1 VGPDSLAVSVA
12 ARLLTASLTSLLA
25 GFFAP
30 TAHAADPAPCDGTNL
45 LAGRRPI
52 ASPATAGDP
61 ALVTDGAVVAE
72 GAVWDGPPMLKLQ
85 AGGSLTYDLG
95 RARSIGAVYLQA
107 DANDTYTLSGSAD
120 GAPGTFKVLTV
131 VANVVER
138 GPGMR
143 ARAVQ
148 VPPATVRYLRVGDAV
163 GDGAFSIA
171 ELAVFCAPPTPFP
184 PAFRTVE
191 APMAAAPIPP
201 GEHYVDDGVPV
212 PRPPPLSQVLLLLV
226 SVALAIGGWLWTRA
240 QRAPEAA
247 ASPAPS
253 AIDRSFW
260 IVLLLF
266 VGSGGAA
273 LIYEVIWLQLLQF
286 VIGSSAVSIGVLLA
300 TFMGGMGIGSVALA
314 RFVRPGR
321 HPLRI
326 YAVIE
331 LAIGAC
337 GLLVLVGMPAVQ
349 GAYVAIVGHG
359 IPGLL
364 LRGVF
369 AALCLLPPT
378 VLMGATLPAVARWV
392 QTTPRGVARL
402 GLFYGGNTVGAVL
415 GCLLAGFYLLRVW
428 DMRVATLVAGLI
440 NAAVAAGALALAR
453 VTPAAP
459 PPLAASDSAAAR
471 AEAAVTA
478 PAAGAWAVYLAIAL
492 SGATALGAE
501 IVWTRLL
508 ALLMGATTYT
518 FSIVLAVFLIGIAL
532 GSGAGSAIARRT
544 TAPRFA
550 LGVTQLLLIGAIGW
564 TAWNLTGSLPY
575 WPINPMIA
583 SGPWFLFQTDL
594 ARCLWAVLPAA
605 CLWGASF
612 PLALASV
619 ASGTEDGGRVVGR
632 IYAAN
637 TAGAIVGALA
647 FSLVI
652 IVWLGTRR
660 AEWILLGL
668 AAAAAI
674 VMLAPV
680 FGAGSPAP
688 RLPRTG
694 AVWIA
699 VVVQLAIV
707 VGRQVPPLPAL
718 LVGHGRTT
726 AATLH
731 DGERYLY
738 VGEGLSATL
747 AVSRSKFGILSYH
760 NAGKTQASSQ
770 PQDMRLQRMLGH
782 LTTLLAESPRS
793 VLVVACGAGVTA
805 GAVSVDP
812 RVEHLTIAEIEGLVP
827 KEVGE
832 RFADYNNDLIRNPKV
847 NIEIDDG
854 RHFLTTT
861 KRTFDAITSDPFDP
875 WVKGAATLYT
885 REFWELAQRH
895 LNPGGVVTVWVPLY
909 ESNTATVKSEVATF
923 FQAFPDGLIFGN
935 TVGGEGYDMVMV
947 GRKQGAPFDV
957 DRMNALLAAPDM
969 AVLAKSLREIGFTSA
984 TALLATYGGT
994 APDLAPWLRDAEIN
1008 RDDNLRLQ
1016 YLAGLNLNEHQAA
1029 ETYRAILSYRKY
1041 PEALF
1046 TGSPASLAA
1055 LRTTMLGGP

>member
-1 VGPDSLAVSVA
+1 
-12 ARLLTASLTSLLA
+12 
-25 GFFAP
+25 
-30 TAHAADPAPCDGTNL
+30 
-45 LAGRRPI
+45 
-52 ASPATAGDP
+52 
-61 ALVTDGAVVAE
+61 
-72 GAVWDGPPMLKLQ
+72 
-85 AGGSLTYDLG
+85 
-95 RARSIGAVYLQA
+95 
-107 DANDTYTLSGSAD
+107 
-120 GAPGTFKVLTV
+120 
-131 VANVVER
+131 
-138 GPGMR
+138 
-143 ARAVQ
+143 
-148 VPPATVRYLRVGDAV
+148 LRVGDAV

-171 ELAVFCAPPTPFP
+171 ELAVFCAPPKPFP

-191 APMAAAPIPP
+191 SPMAAAPIPP
-201 GEHYVDDGVPV
+201 DEHYVDDGVAV
-212 PRPPPLSQVLLLLV
+212 PPPPPLSQVLLLLV
-226 SVALAIGGWLWTRA
+226 SLALVAAGWVWTRA
-240 QRAPEAA
+240 LRTPALGRAAVAP
-247 ASPAPS
+247 PS

-331 LAIGAC
+331 LAIAAC

-364 LRGVF
+364 LRGLF

-402 GLFYGGNTVGAVL
+402 GFFYGGNTVGAVF

-440 NAAVAAGALALAR
+440 NLAVAAGALALAR
-453 VTPAAP
+453 VTPATPPPGAP
-459 PPLAASDSAAAR
+459 PEDAGERLD
-471 AEAAVTA
+471 AAVTA
-478 PAAGAWAVYLAIAL
+478 PGTGAWAVYLAIAL

-544 TAPRFA
+544 AAPRFA

-575 WPINPMIA
+575 WPINPTIA
-583 SGPWFLFQTDL
+583 SGPWFQFQTDL
-594 ARCLWAVLPAA
+594 ARCLWAVLPPA

-619 ASGTEDGGRVVGR
+619 ANGAEDGGRVVGR
-632 IYAAN
+632 VYAAN

-647 FSLVI
+647 FSLLI
-652 IVWLGTRR
+652 IVWLGTLR

-668 AAAAAI
+668 AAVAAI
-674 VMLAPV
+674 AALSPV
-680 FGAGSPAP
+680 FAAGSQAP
-688 RLPRTG
+688 RLSRTG
-694 AVWIA
+694 AIWMV
-699 VVVQLAIV
+699 VVVQLAVV
-707 VGRQVPPLPAL
+707 VGRQVPPLPPM
-718 LVGHGRTT
+718 LVGHGRTM

-738 VGEGLSATL
+738 VGEGLSADL

-782 LTTLLAESPRS
+782 LTTLLVEAPRN

-827 KEVGE
+827 KEVGG

-847 NIEIDDG
+847 HIEIDDG

-861 KRTFDAITSDPFDP
+861 KQTFDAITSDPFDP

-885 REFWELAQRH
+885 REFWELAKRH

-947 GRKQGAPFDV
+947 GSKDRGPFDV
-957 DRMNALLAAPDM
+957 DKMTALLAQPEM
-969 AVLAKSLREIGFTSA
+969 AVMAKSLREIGFTSA
-984 TALLATYGGT
+984 TAMLATYGGT
-994 APDLAPWLRDAEIN
+994 APDLAPWLHDAQIN

-1029 ETYRAILSYRKY
+1029 ETYRAMLSYRRY
-1041 PEALF
+1041 PEHLF

-1055 LRTTMLGGP
+1055 LRTAMLGGP

>member
-1 VGPDSLAVSVA
+1 MGSDWPAVSVT
-12 ARLLTASLTSLLA
+12 ARSLTVVLVASLASPA
-25 GFFAP
+25 QAAP
-30 TAHAADPAPCDGTNL
+30 SAACDGTNL
-45 LAGRRPI
+45 LAGRRPV
-52 ASPATAGDP
+52 ASTAITGDP
-61 ALVTDGAVVAE
+61 SLVTDGAVVAE

-85 AGGSLTYDLG
+85 AGGSVTYDLG
-95 RARSIGAVYLQA
+95 RPQSIGAVYLEA
-107 DANDTYTLSGSAD
+107 DANDTYTISGSPD
-120 GAPGTFKVLTV
+120 GSPGTFKVLTV
-131 VANVVER
+131 VANVVQR

-143 ARAVQ
+143 ARAVA
-148 VPPATVRYLRVGDAV
+148 VPAATVRYLRLGDAV

-171 ELAVFCAPPTPFP
+171 ELAVFCAPPSPFP

-191 APMAAAPIPP
+191 SPMAAAPIPP
-201 GEHYVDDGVPV
+201 DEHYVDDGVPV
-212 PRPPPLSQVLLLLV
+212 PPPPPLSQVLLLLV
-226 SVALAIGGWLWTRA
+226 SLALVGVGWVWTRA
-240 QRAPEAA
+240 LRAKAAGRSAA
-247 ASPAPS
+247 AIPS

-326 YAVIE
+326 YAIIE
-331 LAIGAC
+331 LAIAAC
-337 GLLVLVGMPAVQ
+337 GLLVLVAMPAVQ

-402 GLFYGGNTVGAVL
+402 GFFYGGNTIGAVF

-453 VTPAAP
+453 VTPATPQPA
-459 PPLAASDSAAAR
+459 SAADGAGDR
-471 AEAAVTA
+471 LDAAGTP
-478 PAAGAWAVYLAIAL
+478 PAAGAWAVYLTIAL

-508 ALLMGATTYT
+508 ALLLGATTYT

-532 GSGAGSAIARRT
+532 GSAGGSAIARRT
-544 TAPRFA
+544 GAPRVA
-550 LGVTQLLLIGAIGW
+550 LGVTQVLLIGAIGW

-575 WPINPMIA
+575 WPVNPTIA
-583 SGPWFLFQTDL
+583 SGPWFQFQVDL
-594 ARCLWAVLPAA
+594 ARCLWAVLPPA

-619 ASGTEDGGRVVGR
+619 ASGAEDGGRVVGR
-632 IYAAN
+632 VYAAN

-647 FSLVI
+647 FSLLV

-660 AEWILLGL
+660 AECLLLAL
-668 AAAAAI
+668 AAVAAVAA
-674 VMLAPV
+674 LAPR
-680 FGAGSPAP
+680 FIAGSQAP
-688 RLPRTG
+688 GLSRTG
-694 AVWIA
+694 VIWTA
-699 VVVQLAIV
+699 VVVQLAVV
-707 VGRQVPPLPAL
+707 VGRQVPPLPPM
-718 LVGHGRTT
+718 LVGHGRTM

-782 LTTLLAESPRS
+782 LTTLLVESPRN

-812 RVEHLTIAEIEGLVP
+812 RVEQLTIAEIEGLVP
-827 KEVGE
+827 KEVGG

-847 NIEIDDG
+847 RIEIDDG

-861 KRTFDAITSDPFDP
+861 KQTFDAITSDPFDP
-875 WVKGAATLYT
+875 WVKGAASLYT
-885 REFWELAQRH
+885 REFWELAKRH

-947 GRKQGAPFDV
+947 GSKDRGAFDV
-957 DRMNALLAAPDM
+957 DRMTALLAQPEM
-969 AVLAKSLREIGFTSA
+969 AVMAKSLREIGFTSA
-984 TALLATYGGT
+984 TAMLATYGGT
-994 APDLAPWLRDAEIN
+994 APDLAPWLRDAQIN

-1029 ETYRAILSYRKY
+1029 DTYRAILSYRRY
-1041 PEALF
+1041 PEHLF
-1046 TGSPASLAA
+1046 AGSPASLAA
-1055 LRTTMLGGP
+1055 LRTTMLGSP

>member
-1 VGPDSLAVSVA
+1 MGSDLPAVSVT
-12 ARLLTASLTSLLA
+12 ARLLTVVLAASLAS
-25 GFFAP
+25 
-30 TAHAADPAPCDGTNL
+30 TAHAAASAACDGTNL
-45 LAGRRPI
+45 LSGRRPV
-52 ASPATAGDP
+52 ASTAVTGDP

-85 AGGSLTYDLG
+85 PGGSLTYDLG
-95 RARSIGAVYLQA
+95 QPQSIGAVYLEA
-107 DANDTYTLSGSAD
+107 DANDTYTLSGSPD
-120 GAPGTFKVLTV
+120 GSPGTFKVLTI

-143 ARAVQ
+143 ARAVE
-148 VPPATVRYLRVGDAV
+148 VAPATVRYLRVGDAV

-171 ELAVFCAPPTPFP
+171 ELAVFCAPPKPFP

-191 APMAAAPIPP
+191 SPMAAAP
-201 GEHYVDDGVPV
+201 D
-212 PRPPPLSQVLLLLV
+212 PR
-226 SVALAIGGWLWTRA
+226 
-240 QRAPEAA
+240 QRALRRRRRPRSPAA
-247 ASPAPS
+247 ARVADPAAARVAGAGGGRLGLDARAAHAGGRASAAPS
-253 AIDRSFW
+253 AIDRAFW

-314 RFVRPGR
+314 RYVRPGR

-331 LAIGAC
+331 LAIAAC
-337 GLLVLVGMPAVQ
+337 GLLVLVAMPAVQ

-364 LRGVF
+364 LRGLF

-402 GLFYGGNTVGAVL
+402 GFFYGGNTVGAVF

-453 VTPAAP
+453 VTPATP
-459 PPLAASDSAAAR
+459 PPAAGSDDVAGR
-471 AEAAVTA
+471 LDA
-478 PAAGAWAVYLAIAL
+478 PAPATGAWAVYLAIAL

-532 GSGAGSAIARRT
+532 GSGVGSAIARRT
-544 TAPRFA
+544 AAPRFA

-575 WPINPMIA
+575 WPINPIIA
-583 SGPWFLFQTDL
+583 SGPWFQFQTDL
-594 ARCLWAVLPAA
+594 ARCLWAVLPPA

-619 ASGTEDGGRVVGR
+619 ATGAEDGGRVVGR
-632 IYAAN
+632 VYAAN

-647 FSLVI
+647 FSLLIV
-652 IVWLGTRR
+652 VWLGTLR
-660 AEWILLGL
+660 AEWTLLGL
-668 AAAAAI
+668 AALAAVAA
-674 VMLAPV
+674 LAPAFV
-680 FGAGSPAP
+680 AGSEAP
-688 RLPRTG
+688 RLSRTG
-694 AVWIA
+694 AIWTA

-707 VGRQVPPLPAL
+707 VGRQVPPLPPM
-718 LVGHGRTT
+718 LVGHGRTM

-738 VGEGLSATL
+738 VGEGLSADL

-782 LTTLLAESPRS
+782 LTTLLVDSPRN

-847 NIEIDDG
+847 HIAIDDG

-861 KRTFDAITSDPFDP
+861 KQTFDAITSDPFDP
-875 WVKGAATLYT
+875 VGQGRGDALHARVLGAGQAPPESG
-885 REFWELAQRH
+885 RRRH
-895 LNPGGVVTVWVPLY
+895 
-909 ESNTATVKSEVATF
+909 
-923 FQAFPDGLIFGN
+923 
-935 TVGGEGYDMVMV
+935 
-947 GRKQGAPFDV
+947 
-957 DRMNALLAAPDM
+957 
-969 AVLAKSLREIGFTSA
+969 
-984 TALLATYGGT
+984 
-994 APDLAPWLRDAEIN
+994 
-1008 RDDNLRLQ
+1008 RL
-1016 YLAGLNLNEHQAA
+1016 G
-1029 ETYRAILSYRKY
+1029 
-1041 PEALF
+1041 
-1046 TGSPASLAA
+1046 AA
-1055 LRTTMLGGP
+1055 LREQHRNGEERGRHVLPGLPGRPHLRQHRGRRGLRHGHGGLEGPGSVRRRRDDGAAGAARDGASWPSRCARSASRRRPRCWRPTAARRPTWRPGCATRRSTATTTCGCSIWRG

>member
-1 VGPDSLAVSVA
+1 MASDLPAVSVT
-12 ARLLTASLTSLLA
+12 ARLLTVVLAASLAS
-25 GFFAP
+25 
-30 TAHAADPAPCDGTNL
+30 TAHAAASGTCDGTNL
-45 LAGRRPI
+45 LSGRRPV
-52 ASPATAGDP
+52 ASTAVTGDP

-85 AGGSLTYDLG
+85 PGGSLTYDLG
-95 RARSIGAVYLQA
+95 QPRSIGAVYLEA
-107 DANDTYTLSGSAD
+107 DANDTYTLSGSPD
-120 GAPGTFKVLTV
+120 GSPGTFKVLTI

-138 GPGMR
+138 GPGVR
-143 ARAVQ
+143 ARAVE
-148 VPPATVRYLRVGDAV
+148 VAPATVRYLRVGDAV
-163 GDGAFSIA
+163 GDGAYSIA
-171 ELAVFCAPPTPFP
+171 ELAVFCAPPKPFP

-191 APMAAAPIPP
+191 SPMAAAPIPAN
-201 GEHYVDDGVPV
+201 EHYVDDGVPV
-212 PRPPPLSQVLLLLV
+212 PPPPPLSQVLLLLV
-226 SVALAIGGWLWTRA
+226 SLALVVGGWVWTRA
-240 QRAPEAA
+240 LRTPAVAPSA
-247 ASPAPS
+247 APS

-314 RFVRPGR
+314 RYVRPGR

-331 LAIGAC
+331 LAIAAC
-337 GLLVLVGMPAVQ
+337 GLLVLVAMPAVQ

-402 GLFYGGNTVGAVL
+402 GFFYGGNTVGAVF

-440 NAAVAAGALALAR
+440 NLAVAAGALALAR
-453 VTPAAP
+453 VTPATP
-459 PPLAASDSAAAR
+459 PPVAGSDDVAGRLDAAA
-471 AEAAVTA
+471 
-478 PAAGAWAVYLAIAL
+478 PATGAWAVYLAIAL

-532 GSGAGSAIARRT
+532 GSGVGSAIARRT
-544 TAPRFA
+544 AAPRFA

-575 WPINPMIA
+575 WPINPIIA
-583 SGPWFLFQTDL
+583 SGPWFQFQTDL
-594 ARCLWAVLPAA
+594 ARCLWAVLPPA

-619 ASGTEDGGRVVGR
+619 ATGAEDGGRVVGR
-632 IYAAN
+632 VYAAN
-637 TAGAIVGALA
+637 TAGAIAGALA
-647 FSLVI
+647 FSLLIV
-652 IVWLGTRR
+652 VWLGTLR
-660 AEWILLGL
+660 AEWTLLGL
-668 AAAAAI
+668 AALAAVAA
-674 VMLAPV
+674 LAPTFV
-680 FGAGSPAP
+680 AGSQAP
-688 RLPRTG
+688 RLSRTG
-694 AVWIA
+694 AIWTA
-699 VVVQLAIV
+699 VVVQLAVV
-707 VGRQVPPLPAL
+707 VGRQVPPLPPM
-718 LVGHGRTT
+718 LVGHGRTM

-738 VGEGLSATL
+738 VGEGLSADL

-782 LTTLLAESPRS
+782 LTTLLVDSPRN

-812 RVEHLTIAEIEGLVP
+812 RVERLTIAEIEGLVP

-832 RFADYNNDLIRNPKV
+832 RFADYNNHLIRNPPV
-847 NIEIDDG
+847 HIAIDDG

-861 KRTFDAITSDPFDP
+861 KQTFDAITSDPFDP

-885 REFWELAQRH
+885 REFWELAKRH

-947 GRKQGAPFDV
+947 GTKDRGPFDV
-957 DRMNALLAAPDM
+957 DKMTALLAQPEM
-969 AVLAKSLREIGFTSA
+969 AVMAKSLREIGFTSA
-984 TALLATYGGT
+984 TAMLATYGGT
-994 APDLAPWLRDAEIN
+994 APDLAPWLRDAQIN
-1008 RDDNLRLQ
+1008 RDNNLRLQ

-1029 ETYRAILSYRKY
+1029 DTYRAMLSYRRY
-1041 PEALF
+1041 PDHLF
-1046 TGSPASLAA
+1046 TGSPASLAT